1 MHMQIARP
9 CTNICSR
16 WGPGLCLLIAGSMTL
31 GQMVPWFE
39 RLHFNL
45 RSLSLPG
52 TLVWSASSTAL
63 LDFLPPSLS
72 ASAAGAWTSILV
84 SY

>member
-1 MHMQIARP
+1 MQIARP

-16 WGPGLCLLIAGSMTL
+16 WGPGICLLIAGSMTL

-63 LDFLPPSLS
+63 LDILPPSLS